1 MLGRMSL
8 TPTDLREIYDSQG
21 GRCALSGMPLDIA
34 EAPSHAN
41 RRPSG
46 PWKISIDRLDNSL
59 GYVKG
64 NVRLVTQMANLCRN
78 VYSDDDVRTFAKA
91 VVANL

>member
-1 MLGRMSL
+1 MTL
-8 TPTDLREIYDSQG
+8 TAADLNSVYDQQA

-34 EAPSHAN
+34 DYPSHAC